1 VVADGFCI
9 IRYILWGD
17 CGFVGEGREGGR
29 EGGGREGGPLLTGTV
44 EYDAVAVTVSYL
56 MMGVLFDWFV
66 KLRVRLGYVN
76 GG

>member
-1 VVADGFCI
+1 MGSVLYVT
-9 IRYILWGD
+9 Y
-17 CGFVGEGREGGR
+17 CGETAVLLVREGREGGR
-29 EGGGREGGPLLTGTV
+29 REGGREGGPLLTGTV